1 MTKKFGNE
9 KGQKTKV
16 INYLSAK
23 KIPLKI
29 MKNNKNVSKDGDLN
43 QKQLYILT
51 NVICK
56 HLEF

>member
-1 MTKKFGNE
+1 MAKNKS
-9 KGQKTKV
+9 
-16 INYLSAK
+16 YHLSISK

-29 MKNNKNVSKDGDLN
+29 KKNTKNVSKDGDLN
-43 QKQLYILT
+43 QRQWYILT